1 MFIEITADSVPG
13 LTRGAVVDVK
23 EGIGRAYIDAGQA
36 VESDAGKHINA
47 SLAGALADSE
57 KRLKDELRA
66 LKDELRGTAA
76 NPPRTPASFDRIEP
90 GEASADRGKRG
101 FGDILRCITV
111 ERTGDPGSSA
121 HARERLEKSYGLSRS
136 SGGPGVERA
145 GSESLTGGQTYG
157 YLVRPEFLGETFRIM
172 AENSV
177 MQGIRS
183 VPVGGSVEVRM
194 PAWDQYTNPGA
205 KTSSYFAGISLNRL
219 GEATA
224 RVATDAALDEI
235 VFKVTDLTGF
245 TQVSR
250 DLMVDSYYPIDS
262 QLQMLFGE
270 AFAWRKDY
278 DYIRGSGAG
287 EPLGWFNGAC
297 LIGGGGVNGN
307 AGRKT
312 AGQILYDDLAW
323 MLSKLHPN
331 CWAGATWVANVSTIP
346 YLMGIQSAAGTFVF
360 QPNSAV
366 SQADRPSVYGPGAFQ
381 GTMLG
386 FPLRFTEKVPTLGT
400 AGDLSLICPSQY
412 GEVLRSGVEVG
423 VSEHYAFNTDQIS
436 FRWKLRNDGRPLWRS
451 TYKAAD
457 GSNTTSS
464 PFITLV

>member
-1 MFIEITADSVPG
+1 MFIEITSDTVQGVA
-13 LTRGAVVDVK
+13 RGAVIDVK
-23 EGIGRAYIDAGQA
+23 EGVGKAYIEAGQA
-36 VESDAGKHINA
+36 VESDAGKHIQA
-47 SLAGALADSE
+47 SLKGLLADSE
-57 KRLKDELRA
+57 NRFKDELRA
-66 LKDELRGTAA
+66 LKDELRGAA
-76 NPPRTPASFDRIEP
+76 NPPRQPGSFDRIEA
-90 GEASADRGKRG
+90 GEASADRGKKG

-111 ERTGDPGSSA
+111 ERMGDPGASA

-136 SGGPGVERA
+136 VGGVERA

-157 YLVRPEFLGETFRIM
+157 YLVRPEFLGEVFRIM
-172 AENSV
+172 AEQSV
-177 MQGIRS
+177 MTGIRS
-183 VPVGGSVEVRM
+183 IPVGNSVEVRM

-235 VFKVTDLTGF
+235 IFKVTDLTGF

-250 DLMVDSYYPIDS
+250 DLMADSYYPIDA

-287 EPLGWFNGAC
+287 EPLGWFNGGC
-297 LIGGGGVNGN
+297 LIGGGGVSGN
-307 AGRKT
+307 ATRKT
-312 AGQILYDDLAW
+312 ANQILYDDLVW

-331 CWAGATWVANVSTIP
+331 CWSGACWVANVST
-346 YLMGIQSAAGTFVF
+346 LTFLTSIQSAAGTFVF
-360 QPNSAV
+360 QPNSLI
-366 SQADRPSVYGPGAFQ
+366 SQADRPSTYGPGAFQ
-381 GTMLG
+381 GTLLG
-386 FPLRFTEKVPTLGT
+386 FPVRFTEKVPALGST
-400 AGDLSLICPSQY
+400 GDLSLICPNQY
-412 GEVLRSGVEVG
+412 AEVLRSGVEVG

-464 PFITLV
+464 PFVTLVAA